1 MSNLSFPAPTI
12 PSSTMTSCNSK
23 LVQMLS
29 PLCNSRD
36 ESDGN
41 LTDAVGIAS
50 GFAIAGRNGGLG
62 WRCERVVQSIAGPPP
77 AGTAP
82 RFCHRPRTIDWPRLG
97 RWHRP
102 FFSSACVGQATF
114 FLLPQRHSGSI
125 AGGPW
130 GSKSFVRSGT
140 PRSERGIRAARITL
154 RHMRRRSVSVPEG

>member
-1 MSNLSFPAPTI
+1 MLPKLKEKYAVSNLSFPAPTI

-50 GFAIAGRNGGLG
+50 GLPLQGGTEDWGGGVSVWFKAL
-62 WRCERVVQSIAGPPP
+62 RDRLRR
-77 AGTAP
+77 GTAP
-82 RFCHRPRTIDWPRLG
+82 RFFHRLRPIDWPRLG

-125 AGGPW
+125 AGGR
-130 GSKSFVRSGT
+130 GDGKSFVRGGT

-154 RHMRRRSVSVPEG
+154 AT